1 MAYSFEDF
9 KNDLSVFGENEKK
22 NILKNINDYL
32 ELSKLYKLSF
42 SWNDL
47 SIPVMQMMKNRNVQ
61 GRYTSIIGFLN
72 TKKSHLSNFIELKK
86 IVANSVK
93 LVLNGYL
100 LDMKNSYSKFD
111 KFVRPDDASMINIAV
126 EKGIKSLYTI
136 ANIDDF
142 VNSIISDSAKR
153 GRIID
158 SLGNVDRYQLDL
170 EIASF
175 WKGIKDGFSED
186 SLSILENFLSTS
198 EKQKLPKKWSGHSIF
213 PILEKLPSNVST
225 MIKYYIT
232 TGFAKDFK
240 DIADLNTDNAFTALD
255 YFLMIRDYNIEEAAL
270 ENYAGVIYHSN
281 DFGDQRYTELLNEL
295 DFNFNKNFVYALYLV
310 FQHEFSGLSIEKF
323 NTPHKYN
330 CINGLY
336 SQELDDLI
344 KNDDSKLDLLN
355 NLIKDPL
362 KVEKFNTMNS
372 RDFYV
377 LISKFNENEIDWM
390 FETVKNSNECT
401 IEEMLY
407 YCIFFKQY
415 VDDFS
420 YDENKYK
427 HINSLFYSIRKSND
441 LSKLGSQI
449 NSWFTTI
456 DLGELSKEEFD
467 VLDKIDAKYLYNSL
481 SFRDRILYNKCKE
494 QGIKF
499 RLYYAKR
506 SDCGD
511 LDLLLSSGAT
521 KNYIES
527 EIPEYF
533 FDSVKAKRTFS
544 YIKEDYV
551 TKYSDHI
558 KNIIF
563 YLKAKDVDPSNVPS
577 YYFVFPFPIFFK
589 VMERALFENIDLTK
603 VSRSYFEEEELINKK
618 VKLIKSQEK
627 YGVRNER
634 FVTFANIAKPLPS
647 YLVKKLVDYYKCK
660 ESDIMYL
667 LEKDVSF
674 VDISDLLTNLLD
686 LNFPMS
692 YLDIYLNY
700 LPCDNILQ
708 VIKNRIEFLTSCGID
723 YVEASKAYYYFSES
737 KIEKLCS
744 LFNGEINLTYIPECF
759 FSDEYDVESFIV
771 KLRTA
776 NIDISKII
784 NDFWGKIPAEIFDD
798 VENFIIFYERV
809 YKTELNAN
817 MLDQNIYELYYK
829 HKLVSSYG
837 KNKRFTDSILYCKTA
852 TIEKIY
858 KFCSEEI
865 KMPFYSELLY
875 FEYNFVREYY
885 NEILED
891 IRDFYYNSEGER
903 YSFKNA
909 VELKE
914 RIKSN
919 SFGGK
924 R

>member
-61 GRYTSIIGFLN
+61 GRYTSIISFLN
-72 TKKSHLSNFIELKK
+72 TKKSYLSNFIELKK

-175 WKGIKDGFSED
+175 WKGIKDGFPED
-186 SLSILENFLSTS
+186 SLRVLENFLSSS

-281 DFGDQRYTELLNEL
+281 DFDNQRYTEMLNEL

-310 FQHEFSGLSIEKF
+310 FQHEFSGLNIEKF

-427 HINSLFYSIRKSND
+427 HINSLFYSIKNSND

-456 DLGELSKEEFD
+456 DLSKLSKEEFD

-494 QGIKF
+494 KGYKF
-499 RLYYAKR
+499 RLYYTQR

-511 LDLLLSSGAT
+511 FDILLSSGAT
-521 KNYIES
+521 KNYTES
-527 EIPEYF
+527 EIPVSLFNSLKRSGLYNFFKQSKLTKNLNNAQNILLYF
-533 FDSVKAKRTFS
+533 ASNEIDVTKVPMHYFNYSFYTFLKVIERVKLENISIYEIPQSYFQEEETISKRARIVKWKKLLSDDCELNVTFS
-544 YIKEDYV
+544 NIGRPVFNYSINDISKKYDCHYDAIKYLFEKDIAYEDIKE
-551 TKYSDHI
+551 
-558 KNIIF
+558 
-563 YLKAKDVDPSNVPS
+563 
-577 YYFVFPFPIFFK
+577 
-589 VMERALFENIDLTK
+589 
-603 VSRSYFEEEELINKK
+603 
-618 VKLIKSQEK
+618 
-627 YGVRNER
+627 
-634 FVTFANIAKPLPS
+634 
-647 YLVKKLVDYYKCK
+647 
-660 ESDIMYL
+660 
-667 LEKDVSF
+667 
-674 VDISDLLTNLLD
+674 LLD
-686 LNFPMS
+686 KISVLKFPMNN
-692 YLDIYLNY
+692 LDFYVEY
-700 LPCDNILQ
+700 LPCENIYNM
-708 VIKNRIEFLTSCGID
+708 IEKRIEFLVSNGID
-723 YVEASKAYYYFSES
+723 YENVSSGYYTSSE
-737 KIEKLCS
+737 EKLME
-744 LFNGEINLTYIPECF
+744 LFTILNGELDLNHIPVSFFTTDCNVIEFIQKLKSEGINITKFVKDLLGNVPFEIIKDIDNFLNFYRRV
-759 FSDEYDVESFIV
+759 YDVKLDANMVDQGMFDLYNNYKLVVSF
-771 KLRTA
+771 
-776 NIDISKII
+776 SK
-784 NDFWGKIPAEIFDD
+784 NKKFS
-798 VENFIIFYERV
+798 NSIFYSKNSNSV
-809 YKTELNAN
+809 L
-817 MLDQNIYELYYK
+817 IYDYC
-829 HKLVSSYG
+829 
-837 KNKRFTDSILYCKTA
+837 TDNNLS
-852 TIEKIY
+852 
-858 KFCSEEI
+858 
-865 KMPFYSELLY
+865 FYSELLY
-875 FEYNFVREYY
+875 FGYNFVSNYY
-885 NEILED
+885 YDIIEG
-891 IRDFYYNSEGER
+891 IRDFYYENEGIRFSYE
-903 YSFKNA
+903 NA
-909 VELKE
+909 KELENK
-914 RIKSN
+914 INTKSR
-919 SFGGK
+919 GVK